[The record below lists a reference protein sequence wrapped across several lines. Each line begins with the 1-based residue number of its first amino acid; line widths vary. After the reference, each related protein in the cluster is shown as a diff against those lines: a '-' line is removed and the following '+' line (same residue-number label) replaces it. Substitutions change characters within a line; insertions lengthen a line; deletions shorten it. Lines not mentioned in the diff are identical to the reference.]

1 MEQDNFHRIDNDSVE
16 NQVTTSSKQEL
27 CTQVNEQFDKI
38 AKRAKWGLVLGMA
51 VITIN
56 LWLSISGTF
65 EPYQGYKLILISVL
79 GLMMMIKSVA
89 DLLKVEK
96 LKKFSSR
103 KQQLKGVLRSRKYQL
118 MSRWLL
124 VIFIFL
130 YILIDV
136 IHDWSL
142 GTLIFG
148 TLFLLIFSFVFFSIY
163 EKTPSYERSE
173 KLEGDLRQ
181 LIEMEK

>member
-1 MEQDNFHRIDNDSVE
+1 MEQDNFHRTDNDSVE

-27 CTQVNEQFDKI
+27 CAQVNEQFDKI

-51 VITIN
+51 VITVN
-56 LWLSISGTF
+56 LWLSIIGTF

-79 GLMMMIKSVA
+79 GLLMMIKSVV
-89 DLLKVEK
+89 DLYKVEK
-96 LKKFSSR
+96 LKKSSR
-103 KQQLKGVLRSRKYQL
+103 KEQLEGVLRSRKYQL

-124 VIFIFL
+124 VMFIFL

-142 GTLIFG
+142 GTLIIG
-148 TLFLLIFSFVFFSIY
+148 ILFLLIFSIVFFSIY
-163 EKTPSYERSE
+163 DKMPSYERSE

>member
-1 MEQDNFHRIDNDSVE
+1 MEQDNIYRTDNDSVE
-16 NQVTTSSKQEL
+16 NQVATSSKQAL
-27 CTQVNEQFDKI
+27 CEQVNEQFDKI

-51 VITIN
+51 VITVN
-56 LWLSISGTF
+56 LWLSLMGTF
-65 EPYQGYKLILISVL
+65 DPYQGYKLILISAM
-79 GLMMMIKSVA
+79 GLMVMIKSVVH
-89 DLLKVEK
+89 LFKIEK
-96 LKKFSSR
+96 LKKSSSR
-103 KQQLKGVLRSRKYQL
+103 KEQLEGVLRSRKYQL

-136 IHDWSL
+136 LHDRSL
-142 GTLIFG
+142 GTLNIG
-148 TLFLLIFSFVFFSIY
+148 ILFLLIFSFIFFSIY
-163 EKTPSYERSE
+163 ENTPSYKLSE

>member
-56 LWLSISGTF
+56 LWLSISSTF

-96 LKKFSSR
+96 LKKSSSC
-103 KQQLKGVLRSRKYQL
+103 KEQLKGVLRSRKYQL

-148 TLFLLIFSFVFFSIY
+148 ILFLLIFSFVFFSIY

>member
-1 MEQDNFHRIDNDSVE
+1 MGQDSLHRTDNDSVE

-27 CTQVNEQFDKI
+27 CTQVDQQFDKI

-51 VITIN
+51 MITVN
-56 LWLSISGTF
+56 LWLSIIGTF
-65 EPYQGYKLILISVL
+65 EPYQGYKLILLSVL
-79 GLMMMIKSVA
+79 GLMMMIKSVV
-89 DLLKVEK
+89 DLYKVEK
-96 LKKFSSR
+96 LKKSSR
-103 KQQLKGVLRSRKYQL
+103 KEQLEGVLRSRKYQL

-124 VIFIFL
+124 VTFLFL

-142 GTLIFG
+142 GTLIIG
-148 TLFLLIFSFVFFSIY
+148 ILFLLIFSFVFFSIY

>member
-1 MEQDNFHRIDNDSVE
+1 
-16 NQVTTSSKQEL
+16 
-27 CTQVNEQFDKI
+27 
-38 AKRAKWGLVLGMA
+38 
-51 VITIN
+51 
-56 LWLSISGTF
+56 
-65 EPYQGYKLILISVL
+65 
-79 GLMMMIKSVA
+79 MIKSVV
-89 DLLKVEK
+89 DLFKVEK
-96 LKKFSSR
+96 LKKSSR
-103 KQQLKGVLRSRKYQL
+103 KEQLEGVLRSRKYQL

-124 VIFIFL
+124 VLFIFL

-142 GTLIFG
+142 GTLIIG
-148 TLFLLIFSFVFFSIY
+148 ILFLLIFSFVFFSVY

>member
-1 MEQDNFHRIDNDSVE
+1 MGQDSLHRTDNDSVE

-27 CTQVNEQFDKI
+27 CTQVDQQFDKI

-51 VITIN
+51 MITVN
-56 LWLSISGTF
+56 LWLSIIGTL

-79 GLMMMIKSVA
+79 GLLMMIKSVV
-89 DLLKVEK
+89 DLYKVEK
-96 LKKFSSR
+96 LKKSSR
-103 KQQLKGVLRSRKYQL
+103 KEQLEGVLRSRKYQL

-124 VIFIFL
+124 VMFIFL

-142 GTLIFG
+142 GTLIIG
-148 TLFLLIFSFVFFSIY
+148 ILFLLIFSIVFFSIY

>member
-1 MEQDNFHRIDNDSVE
+1 MEQDNFHGTDNDSFE
-16 NQVTTSSKQEL
+16 NQVTTGSKQEL
-27 CTQVNEQFDKI
+27 CARVNEQFDKI

-51 VITIN
+51 VITLN
-56 LWLSISGTF
+56 LWLSMTDTF
-65 EPYQGYKLILISVL
+65 EPYQGYKLILFSAL
-79 GLMMMIKSVA
+79 GLMVMIKSVV
-89 DLLKVEK
+89 DLFKIEK
-96 LKKFSSR
+96 LKKSSSR
-103 KQQLKGVLRSRKYQL
+103 KEQLEGVLRSRRYQM

-136 IHDWSL
+136 LHDRSL
-142 GTLIFG
+142 GTLIIG
-148 TLFLLIFSFVFFSIY
+148 ILFLLIFSFVFFSIY

-181 LIEMEK
+181 LVEMEK

>member
-1 MEQDNFHRIDNDSVE
+1 MEQDNIHRTDADSVE

-27 CTQVNEQFDKI
+27 CKQVDQHLDRI
-38 AKRAKWGLVLGMA
+38 AKRAKWELVFGLA
-51 VITIN
+51 VITLN
-56 LWLSISGTF
+56 LWLSMTDTF
-65 EPYQGYKLILISVL
+65 EPYQGYKLILISAL
-79 GLMMMIKSVA
+79 GLMVMIKSVV
-89 DLLKVEK
+89 DLFKIEK
-96 LKKFSSR
+96 LKKSSSR
-103 KQQLKGVLRSRKYQL
+103 KEQLEGVLRSRKYQL

-136 IHDWSL
+136 LHDRSL
-142 GTLIFG
+142 GTRIIG
-148 TLFLLIFSFVFFSIY
+148 ILFLLIFSFIFFSNY
-163 EKTPSYERSE
+163 ENTPSYKLSE

>member
-1 MEQDNFHRIDNDSVE
+1 MGQDSLHRTDNDSVE

-27 CTQVNEQFDKI
+27 CTQVDQQFDKI

-51 VITIN
+51 MITVN
-56 LWLSISGTF
+56 LWLSIIGTL

-79 GLMMMIKSVA
+79 GLLMMIKSVV
-89 DLLKVEK
+89 DLYKVEK
-96 LKKFSSR
+96 LKKSSR
-103 KQQLKGVLRSRKYQL
+103 KEQLEGVLRSRKYQL

-124 VIFIFL
+124 VMFIFL

-142 GTLIFG
+142 GTLIIG
-148 TLFLLIFSFVFFSIY
+148 ILFLLIFSFVFFSIY

>member
-1 MEQDNFHRIDNDSVE
+1 MEQDNFHRTDNDSVE

-27 CTQVNEQFDKI
+27 CAQVNEQFDKI

-51 VITIN
+51 VITVN
-56 LWLSISGTF
+56 LWLSIIGTF

-79 GLMMMIKSVA
+79 GLLMMIKSVV
-89 DLLKVEK
+89 DLYKVEK
-96 LKKFSSR
+96 LKKSSR
-103 KQQLKGVLRSRKYQL
+103 KEQLEGVLRSRKYQL

-124 VIFIFL
+124 VMFIFL

-136 IHDWSL
+136 LHDRSL
-142 GTLIFG
+142 GTLIIG
-148 TLFLLIFSFVFFSIY
+148 ILFLLIFSFVFFSIY

>member
-56 LWLSISGTF
+56 LWLSISSTF
-65 EPYQGYKLILISVL
+65 EPYQGYKLILLSVL
-79 GLMMMIKSVA
+79 GLMMMIKSVV
-89 DLLKVEK
+89 DLFKVEK
-96 LKKFSSR
+96 LKKSSR
-103 KQQLKGVLRSRKYQL
+103 KEQLEGVLRSRKYQL

-148 TLFLLIFSFVFFSIY
+148 ILFLLIFSFVFFSIY

>member
-1 MEQDNFHRIDNDSVE
+1 MGQDSLHRTDNDSVE

-27 CTQVNEQFDKI
+27 CTQVDQQFDKI

-51 VITIN
+51 MITVN
-56 LWLSISGTF
+56 LWLSIIGTL
-65 EPYQGYKLILISVL
+65 EPYQGYKLILLSVL
-79 GLMMMIKSVA
+79 GLMMMIKSVV
-89 DLLKVEK
+89 DLYKVEK
-96 LKKFSSR
+96 LKKSSR
-103 KQQLKGVLRSRKYQL
+103 KEQLEGVLRSRKYQL

-124 VIFIFL
+124 VTFLFL

-142 GTLIFG
+142 GTLIIG
-148 TLFLLIFSFVFFSIY
+148 ILFLLIFSIVFFSIY
-163 EKTPSYERSE
+163 DKMPSYERSE

>member
-1 MEQDNFHRIDNDSVE
+1 MGQDSLNRTDNDSVE

-27 CTQVNEQFDKI
+27 CTQVDQQFDKI

-51 VITIN
+51 MITVN
-56 LWLSISGTF
+56 LWLSIIGTL

-79 GLMMMIKSVA
+79 ALMMMIKSVA
-89 DLLKVEK
+89 DLFKVEK
-96 LKKFSSR
+96 LKKSSSR
-103 KQQLKGVLRSRKYQL
+103 KEQLEGVLRSRKYQL

-124 VIFIFL
+124 VTFLFL

-142 GTLIFG
+142 GTLIIG
-148 TLFLLIFSFVFFSIY
+148 ILFLLIFSIVFFSIY
-163 EKTPSYERSE
+163 DKMPSYERSE

>member
-1 MEQDNFHRIDNDSVE
+1 MEQDNFHRTDNDSVE

-27 CTQVNEQFDKI
+27 CAQVDQQFDKI

-56 LWLSISGTF
+56 LWLSIIGTF

-79 GLMMMIKSVA
+79 GLLMMIKSVV
-89 DLLKVEK
+89 DLYKVEK
-96 LKKFSSR
+96 LKKSSR
-103 KQQLKGVLRSRKYQL
+103 KEQLEGVLRSRKYQL

-124 VIFIFL
+124 VMFIFL

-142 GTLIFG
+142 CTLIIG
-148 TLFLLIFSFVFFSIY
+148 ILFLLIFSFVFFSIY

>member
-1 MEQDNFHRIDNDSVE
+1 MGRDSLHRTDNDSVE

-27 CTQVNEQFDKI
+27 CTQVDQQFDKI

-51 VITIN
+51 MITVN
-56 LWLSISGTF
+56 LWLSIIGTL

-79 GLMMMIKSVA
+79 ALMMMIKSVA
-89 DLLKVEK
+89 DLFKVEK
-96 LKKFSSR
+96 LKKSSSR
-103 KQQLKGVLRSRKYQL
+103 KEQLEGVLRSRKYQL

-124 VIFIFL
+124 VTFLFL

-142 GTLIFG
+142 GTLIIG
-148 TLFLLIFSFVFFSIY
+148 ILFLLIFSIVFFSIY
-163 EKTPSYERSE
+163 DKMPSYERSE

>member
-1 MEQDNFHRIDNDSVE
+1 MGQDSLHRTDNDSVE

-27 CTQVNEQFDKI
+27 CTQVDQQFDKI

-51 VITIN
+51 MITVN
-56 LWLSISGTF
+56 LWLSIIGTL

-79 GLMMMIKSVA
+79 ALMMMIKSVA
-89 DLLKVEK
+89 DLFKVEK
-96 LKKFSSR
+96 LKKSSSR
-103 KQQLKGVLRSRKYQL
+103 KEQLEGVLRSRKYQL

-124 VIFIFL
+124 VTFLFL

-142 GTLIFG
+142 GTLIIG
-148 TLFLLIFSFVFFSIY
+148 ILFILIFSIVFFSIY
-163 EKTPSYERSE
+163 DKMPSYERSE

>member
-1 MEQDNFHRIDNDSVE
+1 MEQDNFHRTDNDSVE
-16 NQVTTSSKQEL
+16 NQVTISSKQDL
-27 CTQVNEQFDKI
+27 CAQVDQQFEKI

-56 LWLSISGTF
+56 LWLSIIGTF
-65 EPYQGYKLILISVL
+65 EPYQGYKLILLSVL
-79 GLMMMIKSVA
+79 GLLMMIKSVV
-89 DLLKVEK
+89 DLFKVEK
-96 LKKFSSR
+96 LKKSSR
-103 KQQLKGVLRSRKYQL
+103 KEQLEGVLRSRKYQL

-124 VIFIFL
+124 VMFIFL

-142 GTLIFG
+142 GTLIIG
-148 TLFLLIFSFVFFSIY
+148 ILFLLIFSFVFFSIY

-173 KLEGDLRQ
+173 KLERDLRQ

>member
-1 MEQDNFHRIDNDSVE
+1 MEQDNFHRTDNDSVE

-56 LWLSISGTF
+56 LWLSIIGTF
-65 EPYQGYKLILISVL
+65 ETYQGYKLILISVL
-79 GLMMMIKSVA
+79 GLLMMIKSVV
-89 DLLKVEK
+89 DLYKVEK
-96 LKKFSSR
+96 LKKSSR
-103 KQQLKGVLRSRKYQL
+103 KEQLEGVLRSRKYQL

-124 VIFIFL
+124 VMFIFL

-142 GTLIFG
+142 GTLIIG
-148 TLFLLIFSFVFFSIY
+148 ILFLLIFSFVFFSIY

-173 KLEGDLRQ
+173 KLEGDLLQ
-181 LIEMEK
+181 LIELEK